1 MPVSD
6 CVIRRFA
13 HLFVHLHGDEALQKA
28 GAMMVQLRGKGDQDG
43 ADTWLQIAIE
53 ISAMA
58 SVATGATD
66 LKTSGLLPPSQPAHD
81 IELPREMPRKRRHQS
96 R

>member
-1 MPVSD
+1 LL
-6 CVIRRFA
+6 C
-13 HLFVHLHGDEALQKA
+13 LFPTASSA
-28 GAMMVQLRGKGDQDG
+28 GSLIYSSTFTVTKPYKKRVQLRGKGDQDG

-66 LKTSGLLPPSQPAHD
+66 LKTSELLPPSQPAHD